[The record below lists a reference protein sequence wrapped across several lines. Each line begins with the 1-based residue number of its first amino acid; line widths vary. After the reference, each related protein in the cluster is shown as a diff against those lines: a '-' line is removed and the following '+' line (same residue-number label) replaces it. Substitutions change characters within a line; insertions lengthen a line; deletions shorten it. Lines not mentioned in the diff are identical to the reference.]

1 MSKNTSAS
9 PDINHSTPAQNT
21 KERAL
26 EQYDCTRACRI
37 CPFPGGK
44 CGSEMLKKVGI
55 HEE

>member
-1 MSKNTSAS
+1 MSNNTSAS
-9 PDINHSTPAQNT
+9 PDINHSTPAQDT

-44 CGSEMLKKVGI
+44 CGSEMLKKAGI